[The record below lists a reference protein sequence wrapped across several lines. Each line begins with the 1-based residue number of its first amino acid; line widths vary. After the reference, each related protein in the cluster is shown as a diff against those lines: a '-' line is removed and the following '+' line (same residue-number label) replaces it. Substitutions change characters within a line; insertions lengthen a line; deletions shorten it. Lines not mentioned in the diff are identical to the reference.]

1 MANDIKLPLRPS
13 NVKDFKIDKRA
24 MDCLTYAVITGCRNA
39 TAFGIFYP
47 EYTSGEGCKESDVFK
62 LSDYGQRCCNQ
73 FFTNDDNKNYQA
85 SYRATLKAFLE
96 GRGTARISDES
107 ISEDRKDN
115 ALKSLF
121 NQAISLVERGV
132 ELDADTLKS
141 ITDIFR
147 KLNIL
152 KEDVETEIRPLRF
165 LPERCTSCRA
175 NIFVQSAVSN
185 GEVLDMCKW
194 CKARH
199 VAEDNGYR
207 FDEKNL
213 LDIPQNILNELA
225 EKNNISTADILSGK
239 INN

>member
-1 MANDIKLPLRPS
+1 MAQDMKLPLRPS

-24 MDCLTYAVITGCRNA
+24 MDCLTYTVITGCRNA

-62 LSDYGQRCCNQ
+62 LSDLGQRCCNQ

-152 KEDVETEIRPLRF
+152 KEDVVEQEAPRRYIPV
-165 LPERCTSCRA
+165 RCRQECAYRLFVESHIEGGDIISECDFCRTRKFA
-175 NIFVQSAVSN
+175 EEN
-185 GEVLDMCKW
+185 GW
-194 CKARH
+194 H
-199 VAEDNGYR
+199 
-207 FDEKNL
+207 FDPTKNL
-213 LDIPQNILNELA
+213 DLPIENIE
-225 EKNNISTADILSGK
+225 
-239 INN
+239 

>member
-1 MANDIKLPLRPS
+1 MAQDMKLPLRPS

-24 MDCLTYAVITGCRNA
+24 MDCLTYTVITGCRNA

-62 LSDYGQRCCNQ
+62 LSDLGQRCCNQ
-73 FFTNDDNKNYQA
+73 FFTKDDNKNYQA

-165 LPERCTSCRA
+165 LPERCFQGCRYRLFVENAVKGGSVIDECQYCKALAYA
-175 NIFVQSAVSN
+175 NEN
-185 GEVLDMCKW
+185 GYKDDATKRLDIPKEVLD
-194 CKARH
+194 
-199 VAEDNGYR
+199 AEAENTVST
-207 FDEKNL
+207 
-213 LDIPQNILNELA
+213 LDILNGKMQN
-225 EKNNISTADILSGK
+225 
-239 INN
+239 

>member
-1 MANDIKLPLRPS
+1 MAQDMKLPLRPS

-24 MDCLTYAVITGCRNA
+24 MDCLTYTVITGCRNA

-152 KEDVETEIRPLRF
+152 KEDVVEQEAPRRYIPV
-165 LPERCTSCRA
+165 RCRQECAYRLFVESHIENGDIISECDFCRTRKFA
-175 NIFVQSAVSN
+175 EEN
-185 GEVLDMCKW
+185 GW
-194 CKARH
+194 H
-199 VAEDNGYR
+199 
-207 FDEKNL
+207 FDPTKNL
-213 LDIPQNILNELA
+213 DLPIENKE
-225 EKNNISTADILSGK
+225 
-239 INN
+239 

>member
-1 MANDIKLPLRPS
+1 MAQDMKLPLRPS

-24 MDCLTYAVITGCRNA
+24 MDCLTYTVITGCRNA

-62 LSDYGQRCCNQ
+62 LSDLGQRCCNQ
-73 FFTNDDNKNYQA
+73 FFTKDDNKNYQA

-132 ELDADTLKS
+132 ELDADTLKD

-152 KEDVETEIRPLRF
+152 KEDVVEQEAPRRYIPV
-165 LPERCTSCRA
+165 RCHQECQYRVFCEKA
-175 NIFVQSAVSN
+175 IEN
-185 GEVLDMCKW
+185 GEIENECMY
-194 CKARH
+194 CKALA
-199 VAEDNGYR
+199 VAKEHGYKY
-207 FDEKNL
+207 DPTTNL
-213 LDIPQNILNELA
+213 NIPQEDV
-225 EKNNISTADILSGK
+225 K
-239 INN
+239 

>member
-1 MANDIKLPLRPS
+1 ML
-13 NVKDFKIDKRA
+13 
-24 MDCLTYAVITGCRNA
+24 TGCRNA
-39 TAFGIFYP
+39 TAFSIFYP

-132 ELDADTLKS
+132 ELDADTLKD

-152 KEDVETEIRPLRF
+152 KEDVETQIKPLRF
-165 LPERCTSCRA
+165 LPERCFSSCRYRLFVENAIKGGDLADECQHCRALRYA
-175 NIFVQSAVSN
+175 NEN
-185 GEVLDMCKW
+185 GYKDNPTNRLDIPKEVLD
-194 CKARH
+194 
-199 VAEDNGYR
+199 AEPENTVST
-207 FDEKNL
+207 
-213 LDIPQNILNELA
+213 LDILN
-225 EKNNISTADILSGK
+225 GK
-239 INN
+239 IQN

>member
-1 MANDIKLPLRPS
+1 MAQDMKLPLRPS
-13 NVKDFKIDKRA
+13 NEKDFKIDKRA

-62 LSDYGQRCCNQ
+62 LSDLGQRCCNQ
-73 FFTNDDNKNYQA
+73 FFTKDDNKNYQA

-132 ELDADTLKS
+132 ELDADTLKD

-152 KEDVETEIRPLRF
+152 KEDVVEQEAPRRY
-165 LPERCTSCRA
+165 LPCKCQECMYRSFVEGHVESGDIISECDFCRTRKFA
-175 NIFVQSAVSN
+175 EEN
-185 GEVLDMCKW
+185 GW
-194 CKARH
+194 H
-199 VAEDNGYR
+199 
-207 FDEKNL
+207 FDPTKNL
-213 LDIPQNILNELA
+213 DLPTENNE
-225 EKNNISTADILSGK
+225 
-239 INN
+239 

>member
-1 MANDIKLPLRPS
+1 MAQDMKLPLRPS

-24 MDCLTYAVITGCRNA
+24 MDCLTYTVITGCRNA

-62 LSDYGQRCCNQ
+62 LSDLGQRCCNQ
-73 FFTNDDNKNYQA
+73 FFTKDDKKNYQA

-165 LPERCTSCRA
+165 LPQRCSSCRMR
-175 NIFVQSAVSN
+175 IFVESAIADGS
-185 GEVLDMCKW
+185 VLDMCSF
-194 CKARH
+194 CKCRK
-199 VAEDNGYR
+199 VAEENGYK
-207 FDEKNL
+207 FDEKDL
-213 LDIPQNILNELA
+213 LDIPKEIMEQIEA
-225 EKNNISTADILSGK
+225 KNNMSVSDIISGK
-239 INN
+239 VTN